1 MSLRPYG
8 GKVTVGLTAKSL
20 ADLLTDAGISVNQ
33 NFYGDLS
40 VQSDPA
46 NTAVIWTG
54 GSNVTP
60 TTNQRGYIVPGGAH
74 SRSLAPGA
82 LALEAVYLVSS
93 VAGQTAYLDLVEY

>member
-8 GKVTVGLTAKSL
+8 GKVTVGVTAKSL
-20 ADLLTDAGISVNQ
+20 AALLTDAGVSVDQ

-40 VQSDPA
+40 AQSDPA
-46 NTAVIWTG
+46 NTGVIWTG

-60 TTNQRGYIVPGGAH
+60 TANQRGYLNPGGAM

-82 LALEAVYLVSS
+82 LALESVYLVSA
-93 VAGQTAYLDLVEY
+93 VAAQTVYLDLVEY